1 MAALN
6 LALPPTERFGALV
19 VLFDEGFNGLAQL
32 IFGFETG
39 SAERFALQQTE
50 HNLNLV
56 QPAGGSRREVKLD
69 ATLELCQP
77 VVVPFMG
84 GIVVEDD
91 VDFFVLRLLCKHTIK
106 EALKIFPLLVVGKLR
121 VNLAGADFQGGEQIQ
136 CPVTLIL
143 GSGVKARFQG

>member
-6 LALPPTERFGALV
+6 FALPPTERFGALV
-19 VLFDEGFNGLAQL
+19 VLLDEGFNGLAQL

-56 QPAGGSRREVKLD
+56 QPAGRSRREVKLD

-91 VDFFVLRLLCKHTIK
+91 VDF
-106 EALKIFPLLVVGKLR
+106 
-121 VNLAGADFQGGEQIQ
+121 
-136 CPVTLIL
+136 VTVQA
-143 GSGVKARFQG
+143 SAKSTQ